1 MDEAAPFIESLKR
14 EWSDFGAIFSWLWG
28 KIKSLLTPVHET
40 EAALDKCG
48 SAGERFGRALGWG
61 INKAL
66 TPLRMLIDGLDWVL
80 RKAGIV
86 PDVVQYAQD
95 RADALRRNLPPPK
108 KPMVAVWDP
117 ATKKMTLK
125 PWDWSAESDKPS
137 LTAPDNPLP
146 KPPLKAEFS
155 TALWDGVSKNSKRK
169 KKKRGEGGYLPDANV
184 GHPGAILF
192 KTLPPWLALKN
203 GFSQPTLSPGHGGIL
218 APPGRPP
225 CRRRKNRISVPMW
238 PVISIC
244 IFTSTGQHGPARAG
258 E

>member
-1 MDEAAPFIESLKR
+1 MR
-14 EWSDFGAIFSWLWG
+14 QCRGALWQ
-28 KIKSLLTPVHET
+28 
-40 EAALDKCG
+40 
-48 SAGERFGRALGWG
+48 GWG

-137 LTAPDNPLP
+137 LTAPNNPLP
-146 KPPLKAEFS
+146 KPPLKAEFG

-169 KKKRGEGGYLPDANV
+169 KKKRGEGGYLPDAND
-184 GHPGAILF
+184 GRPGAILF

-218 APPGRPP
+218 AAIRSPAMQEKKKPDIGT
-225 CRRRKNRISVPMW
+225 NVAGDINLH
-238 PVISIC
+238 IHID
-244 IFTSTGQHGPARAG
+244 GPAWTGTRW
-258 E
+258 